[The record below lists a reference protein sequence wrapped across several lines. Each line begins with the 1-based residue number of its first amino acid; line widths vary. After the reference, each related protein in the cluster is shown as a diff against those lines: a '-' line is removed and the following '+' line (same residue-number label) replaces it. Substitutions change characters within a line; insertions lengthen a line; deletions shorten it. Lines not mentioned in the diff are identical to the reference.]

1 MRAMT
6 MPTQTFAMVL
16 AECSR
21 LMQASAVTPCARSAR
36 VPAPPYL
43 WATTGQTR
51 MSPASCAPERMTAST
66 AVTIAAMPPLSS
78 CAPMPQ
84 IQPSSNFAP

>member
-1 MRAMT
+1 
-6 MPTQTFAMVL
+6 
-16 AECSR
+16 
-21 LMQASAVTPCARSAR
+21 MQRSALIPPASSAR

-43 WATTGQTR
+43 WATTGQTST
-51 MSPASCAPERMTAST
+51 SPRRRAPDRMTAST
-66 AVTIAAMPPLSS
+66 ALTIAATPPLSS